1 MEDVAAKA
9 GVSRALVSI
18 VYRDA
23 PGASD
28 TTRARVLEAAAELDY
43 RPDHRAR
50 LLGRQRTKLL
60 GVVYGVRHA
69 FHGDLVEALYA
80 AADLAG
86 YDVALS
92 AVAPTRDEPRAI
104 QALLD
109 YRCEGL
115 ILLGPDQR
123 AKALAE
129 LAAAMPTVVVAR
141 KVTADGVDVV
151 RSDDSDGLRQA
162 VEHLVSLGHR
172 RVVHVDGGR
181 APGAAERRV
190 GYKTAMRR
198 AGMSEHIWVVGGG
211 LTEDDGVAAAKRIL
225 REAPRTTAVAA
236 FNDKCAI
243 GMLDTLRKAGRD
255 VPGEMSVVGY
265 DDSNLAGLSHVNLTT
280 IGQDPKRL
288 AELAVGRAVARLD
301 GDVFAD
307 DELVVPPS
315 LVVRGTTAAPK
326 EA

>member
-1 MEDVAAKA
+1 MEDVATKA

-23 PGASD
+23 PGASE
-28 TTRARVLEAAAELDY
+28 TTRARVLQAAAELDY

-50 LLGRQRTKLL
+50 LLGRQRTRLL

-80 AADLAG
+80 AAEPAG

-92 AVAPTRDEPRAI
+92 AVAPSRDESRAI
-104 QALLD
+104 QSLLD
-109 YRCEGL
+109 YRCEAM

-151 RSDDSDGLRQA
+151 RSDDTDGVRQA
-162 VEHLVSLGHR
+162 VEHLVSLGHKQI
-172 RVVHVDGGR
+172 VHVDGGR

-198 AGMSEHIWVVGGG
+198 AGLNAQIWVVPGG
-211 LTEDDGVAAAKRIL
+211 LTEDAGADAARRIL
-225 REAPRTTAVAA
+225 REASNTTAVAV
-236 FNDKCAI
+236 FNDRSAI
-243 GMLDTLRKAGRD
+243 GLLDTVRREGRE
-255 VPGEMSVVGY
+255 VPAELSVVGY
-265 DDSNLAGLSHVNLTT
+265 DDSTLARLSHVALTT
-280 IGQDPKRL
+280 VRQETTRL
-288 AELAVGRAVARLD
+288 AELAVGRAIARLD
-301 GDVFAD
+301 GEVTVA

-315 LVVRGTTAAPK
+315 LVIRDTTAPPPGD
-326 EA
+326 

>member
-23 PGASD
+23 PGASE

-60 GVVYGVRHA
+60 GVVYGVRHP

-80 AADLAG
+80 AADNAG

-92 AVAPTRDEPRAI
+92 AVAPTRDEPRAV

-109 YRCEGL
+109 YRCEAL
-115 ILLGPDQR
+115 ILLGPEQR
-123 AKALAE
+123 AKTLAE
-129 LAAAMPTVVVAR
+129 LAATMPVVAVAR
-141 KVTADGVDVV
+141 KVTGVDVV

-162 VEHLVSLGHR
+162 VEHLVALGHR
-172 RVVHVDGGR
+172 RIVHVDGGR

-198 AGMSEHIWVVGGG
+198 AGLGEQIWVVGGG
-211 LTEDDGVAAAKRIL
+211 LTEDAGADAAKRIL
-225 REAPRTTAVAA
+225 REAPRTTAVAV
-236 FNDKCAI
+236 FNDRCAV
-243 GMLDTLRKAGRD
+243 GLLDTLRRAGRD
-255 VPGEMSVVGY
+255 VPDDMSVVGY
-265 DDSNLAGLSHVNLTT
+265 DDSSLAKLSHIDLTT
-280 IGQDPKRL
+280 IGQDAGRL
-288 AELAVGRAVARLD
+288 AELAVGRAVARLE
-301 GDVFAD
+301 GEVFVD
-307 DELVVPPS
+307 DELVVSPS
-315 LVVRGTTAAPK
+315 LVVRRTTAQPK

>member
-23 PGASD
+23 PGASES
-28 TTRARVLEAAAELDY
+28 TRARVLEAAAELDY

-50 LLGRQRTKLL
+50 LLGRQRTRLL
-60 GVVYGVRHA
+60 GVVYGVRHP

-80 AADLAG
+80 AADKAG

-109 YRCEGL
+109 YRCEAL
-115 ILLGPDQR
+115 ILLGPEQR

-129 LAAAMPTVVVAR
+129 LAVTMPVVAVAR
-141 KVTADGVDVV
+141 KVTATGVDVV
-151 RSDDSDGLRQA
+151 RGDDTDGLRQA
-162 VEHLVSLGHR
+162 VEHLVALGHR
-172 RVVHVDGGR
+172 RIVHVDGGR

-198 AGMSEHIWVVGGG
+198 AGLGEQICVVGGG
-211 LTEDDGVAAAKRIL
+211 LTEDAGADAAKRIL
-225 REAPRTTAVAA
+225 REAPRTTAIAV
-236 FNDKCAI
+236 FNDRCAV
-243 GMLDTLRKAGRD
+243 GLLDTLRRAGRD
-255 VPGEMSVVGY
+255 VPGEVSVVGY
-265 DDSNLAGLSHVNLTT
+265 DDSSLAKLSHVDLTT
-280 IGQDPKRL
+280 IGQDAARL
-288 AELAVGRAVARLD
+288 AELAVDRAVARLE
-301 GDVFAD
+301 GEVFVD
-307 DELVVPPS
+307 DELVVAPS
-315 LVVRGTTAAPK
+315 LVVRRTTAQPRQA
-326 EA
+326 

>member
-23 PGASD
+23 PGASE

-60 GVVYGVRHA
+60 GVVYGVRHP

-80 AADLAG
+80 AADNAG

-92 AVAPTRDEPRAI
+92 AVAPTRDEPRAV

-109 YRCEGL
+109 YRCEAL
-115 ILLGPDQR
+115 ILLGPEQR
-123 AKALAE
+123 AKTLAE
-129 LAAAMPTVVVAR
+129 LASTMPVVAVAR
-141 KVTADGVDVV
+141 KVTGLDVV

-162 VEHLVSLGHR
+162 VEHLVALGHR
-172 RVVHVDGGR
+172 RIVHVDGSR

-198 AGMSEHIWVVGGG
+198 AGLGEQIWVVGGG
-211 LTEDDGVAAAKRIL
+211 LTEDAGADAAKRIL
-225 REAPRTTAVAA
+225 REAPCTTAVAV
-236 FNDKCAI
+236 FNDRCAV
-243 GMLDTLRKAGRD
+243 GLLDTLRRAGRD
-255 VPGEMSVVGY
+255 VPEDMSVVGY
-265 DDSNLAGLSHVNLTT
+265 DDSSLAKLSHIDLTT
-280 IGQDPKRL
+280 IGQDAGRL

-301 GDVFAD
+301 GEVFVD
-307 DELVVPPS
+307 DELVVSPS
-315 LVVRGTTAAPK
+315 LVVRRTTAQPK